1 MEETCLV
8 SNKRRIST
16 PRLTVILFPAAE
28 IAYNARNSYY
38 FALQQPQIQQSPEGD
53 FSAAMSNN
61 VGSNM
66 YYHGEVGPTFTV
78 WNDT

>member
-1 MEETCLV
+1 M
-8 SNKRRIST
+8 
-16 PRLTVILFPAAE
+16 ILFPAAE

-66 YYHGEVGPTFTV
+66 YHHGEVGPTFTV